1 MTMEGLIL
9 LVKMKFHGQFWR
21 AGDGTQRQKIHK
33 SCKSYNISSNLQ
45 QLLIFF
51 NI

>member
-21 AGDGTQRQKIHK
+21 AGDGTQRQKNPQIMQ
-33 SCKSYNISSNLQ
+33 IL
-45 QLLIFF
+45 
-51 NI
+51 

>member
-21 AGDGTQRQKIHK
+21 AGDGTQRQKK
-33 SCKSYNISSNLQ
+33 STNHANLIISKVTYNNY
-45 QLLIFF
+45 
-51 NI
+51 